1 MKRRNCNDGI
11 LNAALIALG
20 ALAVVD
26 NVVFHWL
33 LAFHRFKQ
41 AWSGSVY
48 VEVLLVLIGGDGH
61 RRVRAGTPSPP
72 STLEQR
78 VGDGYA
84 RPSHHHG

>member
-1 MKRRNCNDGI
+1 VTRRNCNDGI

-48 VEVLLVLIGGDGH
+48 VEVLLVLIGAAMVTVGFVRERRARH
-61 RRVRAGTPSPP
+61 RP
-72 STLEQR
+72 
-78 VGDGYA
+78 
-84 RPSHHHG
+84 